1 MNLSKAK
8 YLVYLN
14 LGFSGKNYIQSR
26 DRMTVQSRKENNIYF
41 ICESDGITE
50 KILESVTKKKNF
62 NTRIFKQSYGI

>member
-1 MNLSKAK
+1 MNLSKAD

-26 DRMTVQSRKENNIYF
+26 DRMTVKERESNNIYF

-50 KILESVTKKKNF
+50 KILQAVTKKKNF
-62 NTRIFKQSYGI
+62 NSRMFKQNF